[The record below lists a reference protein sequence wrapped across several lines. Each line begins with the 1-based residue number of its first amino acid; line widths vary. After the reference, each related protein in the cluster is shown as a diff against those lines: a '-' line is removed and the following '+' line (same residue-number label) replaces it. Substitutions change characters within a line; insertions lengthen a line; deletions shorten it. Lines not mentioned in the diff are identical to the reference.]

1 MNGILRLL
9 TNIYGNALNPYMVAK
24 FVGVLLVL
32 KKQGA
37 FEDVD
42 YNSPHE
48 VLQNVAKFKLSA
60 DLISLSLEAIEEV
73 KSTTSLEK
81 FDDLIGMLDAS
92 EFSENE
98 YLRWY
103 DYFLD
108 ELTTKNNHF
117 ALYSAPETF
126 ATLVDAFL
134 LSYESKVFNPFGGV
148 MRLATDMER
157 YATMDAYEINHDAW
171 VLGKL
176 RVELSGYSD
185 KISYS
190 NRNVDTWTSKRYDAI
205 VAMPPFNA
213 KIQMNKPS
221 SFVNSNNMEEM
232 ENVAISRFM

>member
-1 MNGILRLL
+1 MRQSTAVNHENEFLMNGILRLL

-108 ELTTKNNHF
+108 ELTTRNLCDSCRCF
-117 ALYSAPETF
+117 S
-126 ATLVDAFL
+126 V
-134 LSYESKVFNPFGGV
+134 
-148 MRLATDMER
+148 
-157 YATMDAYEINHDAW
+157 
-171 VLGKL
+171 KL
-176 RVELSGYSD
+176 
-185 KISYS
+185 
-190 NRNVDTWTSKRYDAI
+190 
-205 VAMPPFNA
+205 
-213 KIQMNKPS
+213 
-221 SFVNSNNMEEM
+221 
-232 ENVAISRFM
+232 